1 MPRVR
6 PGMADTKARPKKST
20 AATSDDRGDARP
32 DVTTEEIA
40 ARAYEISQSDVGG
53 TSEENWLR
61 AEQELRNRST
71 EVAP

>member
-1 MPRVR
+1 
-6 PGMADTKARPKKST
+6 MADTKARSKKST
-20 AATSDDRGDARP
+20 AATNADRTGARP

-61 AEQELRNRST
+61 AEQELRGRSN
-71 EVAP
+71 EVEP

>member
-1 MPRVR
+1 
-6 PGMADTKARPKKST
+6 MADTKARSKKSP
-20 AATSDDRGDARP
+20 AAASDDRGEAGP

-53 TSEENWLR
+53 SSEENWLR
-61 AEQELRNRST
+61 AEQELRGRST

>member
-1 MPRVR
+1 
-6 PGMADTKARPKKST
+6 MADTKARPKKST
-20 AATSDDRGDARP
+20 AANDDRGDARP

-61 AEQELRNRST
+61 AEQELRGRST